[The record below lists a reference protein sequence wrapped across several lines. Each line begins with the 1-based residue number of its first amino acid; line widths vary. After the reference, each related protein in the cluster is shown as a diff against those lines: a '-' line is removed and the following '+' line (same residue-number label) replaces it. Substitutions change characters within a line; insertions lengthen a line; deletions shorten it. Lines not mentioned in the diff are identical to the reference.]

1 MKFFRFLCVLC
12 VLCGSRLS
20 AFALDREAFS
30 ITRYDL
36 KATIEPE
43 QQRLEVRGAITI
55 RNDSDAPQKNVA
67 LQISS
72 SLNWASIQGGGK
84 PVVFVTQT
92 YTSDI
97 DHTGALSE
105 AIVELP
111 QAIAPKQAFDLQ
123 IGYEG
128 TIPQDATRLTRI
140 GVPAAT
146 AKHSD
151 WDEIGKDFTAVRGVG
166 YVAWY
171 PIAAEAASLSDGNA
185 VFETIGR
192 WKQRE
197 TDAEMKVN
205 LCHRIASGQ
214 GTSAPGFMFMNDVH
228 FGAPGGGVGGVA
240 GVEETICTDYDFLR
254 LGNITPVFVMARG
267 LNTQGENVR
276 VHYSPQH
283 KSGADDFGLALD
295 ETAPKTALWF
305 GDHRSDNHGE
315 KSAAAAEVI
324 DLPDPDDAPYESGNV
339 LLMPLSGSDTQ
350 YLLAAVRLQTRE
362 AFPSSRAWIAGGL
375 AGYAQAVLMQE
386 EKSRG
391 AAIAYMEGHRA
402 ALIESEKENVAE
414 GSNKAAAHSLIN
426 DPDEFYVQD
435 KAMNVWWML
444 RDIVGEPAL
453 TAALHN
459 YKALDDNRADYMQ
472 KLIEA
477 QAHKDLSWFFND
489 WVYRD
494 KGLPEFRIV
503 SVYPRE
509 LVRGG
514 YMVSVEVENTGDAA
528 AEVPVTLHMAEGT
541 AGDRLTVAGKSKASV
556 RIVVPMR
563 PQEATVN
570 DGSVPEMNPG
580 NNSFKIGP

>member
-1 MKFFRFLCVLC
+1 MKLLRIFVYACCVFC
-12 VLCGSRLS
+12 SSGIS
-20 AFALDREAFS
+20 AFALDREAVS
-30 ITRYDL
+30 IARYDL
-36 KATIEPE
+36 KATIESD
-43 QQRLEVRGAITI
+43 QQRLGVRGTITI

-72 SLNWASIQGGGK
+72 SLNWASIQVGGK
-84 PVVFVTQT
+84 PVIFLTQT

-97 DHTGALSE
+97 DHTGALAE

-111 QAIAPKQAFDLQ
+111 QAIAPKQVLELQ

-140 GVPAAT
+140 GVPEAT

-151 WDEIGKDFTAVRGVG
+151 WDEISKDFTAVRGIG

-171 PIAAEAASLSDGNA
+171 PIATEAASLSDGNA

-197 TDAEMKVN
+197 TEAEMKVN
-205 LCHRIASGQ
+205 LCHRIPSGQ
-214 GTSAPGFMFMNDVH
+214 ETFAASFMFMNDAHMGV
-228 FGAPGGGVGGVA
+228 PGGGVGGIA
-240 GVEETICTDYDFLR
+240 GVESRICTDFDFLR

-267 LNTQGENVR
+267 LNTEGQSVL
-276 VHYSPQH
+276 VHYLPQH
-283 KSGADDFGLALD
+283 KSGADDFLLALD
-295 ETAPKTALWF
+295 QTAPKVALWF
-305 GDHRSDNHGE
+305 GDHHA
-315 KSAAAAEVI
+315 KSAAEAEVI

-339 LLMPLSGSDTQ
+339 LLMPLAVSDTE
-350 YLLAAVRLQTRE
+350 YLLSAVRLQTRA
-362 AFPSSRAWIAGGL
+362 AFPSLRPWIAGGL

-391 AAIAYMEGHRA
+391 AAIAYMEGHRT

-414 GSNKAAAHSLIN
+414 GSDKAAAHSLIN

-444 RDIVGEPAL
+444 RDMVGEPAL

-459 YKALDDNRADYMQ
+459 YKALDDNRADYME

-477 QAHKDLSWFFND
+477 QAHKDLSWFFDD

-494 KGLPEFRIV
+494 RGLPEFRIV

-514 YMVSVEVENTGDAA
+514 YMVTVEVENTGDAA
-528 AEVPVTLHMAEGT
+528 AQVPVTLHMTEGE
-541 AGDRLTVAGKSKASV
+541 ASDRLIVPGKSKASV